1 MAQSKKSYDNCKH
14 FVLKQGNKKSHNI
27 THIILKAPGKGL
39 STFFLPTTNG
49 PFISLLSSTICFV
62 TTSGWLRGT
71 LSEAHHLSF
80 FSHTDQCLLNAFAE
94 YIYVYMLMHKAK
106 NNLILV
112 DFLLNPYWIDSHDA
126 FRTRNSATSSQKDK
140 IPNAY
145 SGLFFTQL

>member
-1 MAQSKKSYDNCKH
+1 
-14 FVLKQGNKKSHNI
+14 
-27 THIILKAPGKGL
+27 
-39 STFFLPTTNG
+39 
-49 PFISLLSSTICFV
+49 
-62 TTSGWLRGT
+62 
-71 LSEAHHLSF
+71 
-80 FSHTDQCLLNAFAE
+80 
-94 YIYVYMLMHKAK
+94 MHKAK